1 MASRTLPLFSCVAHN
16 TFRSH
21 MRLFGSGGGNGLS
34 AVSGAVSGG
43 VVGVVGA
50 AGAVGSSHLLLDRGL
65 AVRPFTSGKKS
76 ASASST
82 FVQSTSFA
90 SLPLSRSTSSRDH
103 VASFSTNSHDHSNLH
118 QPDQPDNSPDV
129 HWDFTE
135 ANYDKVAEIV
145 ARYPS
150 NYKAAAVIPLLDI
163 AQQQND
169 GWLSVSAMNR
179 VAAILGMAD
188 MRVYEVATFYT
199 MFNRSKVGKY
209 HLMVCGTT
217 PCMLRGSRD
226 VYAEISNH
234 LGGVE
239 FGDSTPDGLFTLSEM
254 ECMGCCVNAPMIA
267 VADYTNGTEG
277 YTYNYYEDLQPGDAV
292 RIIDSIK
299 DKGISSVKIGS
310 QTRGTCEPKDM
321 QTSLTSTPPGP
332 FCRPLIKKEA
342 EQKA

>member
-1 MASRTLPLFSCVAHN
+1 MLCCAVPVLCEACFAVPVPVPVPVLLWFPSDSPNRYPPPRESLFHPELAPFPNPAPCLPVVVVILLPAMASRTLPLFSCVAHN

-145 ARYPS
+145 ARYDD
-150 NYKAAAVIPLLDI
+150 AL
-163 AQQQND
+163 
-169 GWLSVSAMNR
+169 
-179 VAAILGMAD
+179 
-188 MRVYEVATFYT
+188 AT
-199 MFNRSKVGKY
+199 V
-209 HLMVCGTT
+209 V
-217 PCMLRGSRD
+217 
-226 VYAEISNH
+226 
-234 LGGVE
+234 
-239 FGDSTPDGLFTLSEM
+239 
-254 ECMGCCVNAPMIA
+254 
-267 VADYTNGTEG
+267 
-277 YTYNYYEDLQPGDAV
+277 
-292 RIIDSIK
+292 
-299 DKGISSVKIGS
+299 
-310 QTRGTCEPKDM
+310 
-321 QTSLTSTPPGP
+321 
-332 FCRPLIKKEA
+332 
-342 EQKA
+342 